1 MKMFH
6 HTNYCVIQRFPA
18 LRKVCLIS
26 LISCWHVTRLSR
38 RSVRLMKERQSLHH
52 SQSKVVC
59 RNIFQLWLQENWNI
73 RIDAYRQW
81 RWNFLRKEK
90 YQNTK
95 WKTES
100 YVFSG
105 FSNGISH
112 SWERKSTTG
121 RFAIGWLWPFTWM
134 ISSAGKDQ
142 FNTWEFCIL
151 KIRPIVFVVIQR
163 MFSSWVRQCTLQ
175 FVFGDCRSFYFHSLI
190 ESTFLVSKGLLCLF
204 EKNNTWWPVDMK
216 FLFSCSTRH
225 LTRSLHS
232 LVSCRVKDSK
242 RNSISKRA
250 HVLSCLILYFNSCV
264 DACVCICVQ
273 VGLSKLH

>member
-1 MKMFH
+1 MSFYLRIWRLVHTCDANANANANGNANEFTRSTQTQGKRDTQAQEVFFQDGRQWLSFCRFTRVGSERKYKLQKMKMFH

-105 FSNGISH
+105 FSNGISRG
-112 SWERKSTTG
+112 WERKSTTG
-121 RFAIGWLWPFTWM
+121 RFAIGRL
-134 ISSAGKDQ
+134 
-142 FNTWEFCIL
+142 
-151 KIRPIVFVVIQR
+151 
-163 MFSSWVRQCTLQ
+163 
-175 FVFGDCRSFYFHSLI
+175 
-190 ESTFLVSKGLLCLF
+190 
-204 EKNNTWWPVDMK
+204 
-216 FLFSCSTRH
+216 
-225 LTRSLHS
+225 
-232 LVSCRVKDSK
+232 
-242 RNSISKRA
+242 
-250 HVLSCLILYFNSCV
+250 
-264 DACVCICVQ
+264 
-273 VGLSKLH
+273 

>member
-1 MKMFH
+1 M
-6 HTNYCVIQRFPA
+6 
-18 LRKVCLIS
+18 KVCLIS

-59 RNIFQLWLQENWNI
+59 RNIFQLWLLENWNI

-105 FSNGISH
+105 FSNGISRGCH
-112 SWERKSTTG
+112 SR
-121 RFAIGWLWPFTWM
+121 LWPFTWI

-142 FNTWEFCIL
+142 FILYTENEAHCFCCDSTHVFIL
-151 KIRPIVFVVIQR
+151 SAPKHFTICIRRLSI
-163 MFSSWVRQCTLQ
+163 
-175 FVFGDCRSFYFHSLI
+175 
-190 ESTFLVSKGLLCLF
+190 
-204 EKNNTWWPVDMK
+204 
-216 FLFSCSTRH
+216 FLFSFIH
-225 LTRSLHS
+225 
-232 LVSCRVKDSK
+232 RVD
-242 RNSISKRA
+242 
-250 HVLSCLILYFNSCV
+250 LSC
-264 DACVCICVQ
+264 Q
-273 VGLSKLH
+273 